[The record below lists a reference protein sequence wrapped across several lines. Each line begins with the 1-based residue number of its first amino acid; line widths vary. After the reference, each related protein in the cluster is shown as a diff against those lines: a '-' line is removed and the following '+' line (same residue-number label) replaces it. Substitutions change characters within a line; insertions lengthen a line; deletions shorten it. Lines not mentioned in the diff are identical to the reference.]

1 MKTRRILVIA
11 LVASVSWL
19 GNSAAFS
26 AEFYDAPFLDEQ
38 LYSQPGWVPGKS
50 SGVLFSDSQRVFPSY
65 LSAYVMENNKTQ
77 RTISFCKS
85 LTDENCKSASGFR
98 FLANLPACIN
108 DRDLNCIESVST
120 TSGNSEIPNIGK
132 VEDDF
137 ADAFPTPYESDVNRG
152 LPLSGTPTIWNLPG
166 VIHGGGTSQ
175 YLVSVSI
182 QGEIPAFLDSAF
194 RFGQMTA
201 SIIPVIIKKDEKFK
215 PITRKMYIK
224 DGVNT
229 VGGEGGY
236 FQGCVAMAVQ
246 ECAFEEAF
254 PKSQNFKLAIRL
266 SRVMPGW
273 IHGRISNPGISY
285 QVTNHGSRIEV
296 SGAPAQVPVMGG
308 NVLMENLDME
318 VKNRVGF
325 IPDPGSTI
333 SFAPYQPS
341 STTALTQWSK
351 VFEDQSFANSTKWL
365 FYNLTGESVDIT
377 DNCIKDAGRLSG
389 FLTTNSTT
397 YEAGPPEF
405 NKTTQSLDYKVASAH
420 YLKDGSVFLGQYDL
434 FIDSKVARCIYR
446 FSSAPISA
454 TISIVTESGEIQVAT
469 TTVRESENWIHLAA
483 FGFTFSNPTLRV
495 RLTQKTTE
503 KAPNQFFGKSDP
515 KQKPTAVKII
525 CVKGKTSK
533 KVTGSKPVC
542 PAGFKKK

>member
-11 LVASVSWL
+11 LVASVSWF

-26 AEFYDAPFLDEQ
+26 AEFYDAPFLSEQ
-38 LYSQPGWVPGKS
+38 LSSQPGWVPGKS
-50 SGVLFSDSQRVFPSY
+50 SGVLFYDLQNAFPGY
-65 LSAYVMENNKTQ
+65 LSAYEMVDNKFQ
-77 RTISFCKS
+77 RTISFCNS
-85 LTDENCKSASGFR
+85 LSDEKCEAAVGFR
-98 FLANLPACIN
+98 FSAQLPACFS

-120 TSGNSEIPNIGK
+120 SSGNSDLQNIGK

-137 ADAFPTPYESDVNRG
+137 AEAFPSPYESEINRG
-152 LPLSGTPTIWNLPG
+152 LPLSGSPTIWNLPG
-166 VIHGGGTSQ
+166 AIHGGGTSQ
-175 YLVSVSI
+175 YLVTVSLE
-182 QGEIPAFLDSAF
+182 GEIPAFLDSAYK
-194 RFGQMTA
+194 FGQMTA
-201 SIIPVIIKKDEKFK
+201 SIIPVTIKKDQKFK
-215 PITRKMYIK
+215 PSATKLFNK
-224 DGVNT
+224 DGINT
-229 VGGEGGY
+229 IGTEGGY
-236 FQGCVAMAVQ
+236 PGCVAMGLE
-246 ECAFEEAF
+246 ECAFQQAF
-254 PKSQNFKLAIRL
+254 PKSQNFRLSIRL

-273 IHGRISNPGISY
+273 IHGRISDPNISY
-285 QVTNHGSRIEV
+285 QVTNYGSRIEV
-296 SGAPAQVPVMGG
+296 SGAPAQVPVFGG
-308 NVLMENLDME
+308 NILSESLSLE
-318 VKNRVGF
+318 VKNNVGF
-325 IPDPGSTI
+325 TPEPGSTI
-333 SFAPYQPS
+333 SFAPYQSS
-341 STTALTQWSK
+341 STTALSKWAK
-351 VFEDQSFANSTKWL
+351 VFEDKSFANSTKWM

-397 YEAGPPEF
+397 YEAGPPVF

-434 FIDSKVARCIYR
+434 FIDSKVARCIFR

-483 FGFTFSNPTLRV
+483 FGFTFSDPTIRV
-495 RLTQKTTE
+495 RLAQKTTE
-503 KAPNQFFGKSDP
+503 QASNQSLGKSDP
-515 KQKPTAVKII
+515 KQKLPTVKIT